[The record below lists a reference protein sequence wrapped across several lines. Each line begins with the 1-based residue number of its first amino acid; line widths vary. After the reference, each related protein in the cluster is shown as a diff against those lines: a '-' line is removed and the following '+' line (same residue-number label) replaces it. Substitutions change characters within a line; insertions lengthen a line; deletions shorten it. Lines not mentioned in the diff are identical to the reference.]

1 MAHSYAEW
9 KGGMAFDL
17 DLQDRKIPVDA
28 VEEFGGKGYGP
39 QPKGLMLS
47 ALAGCTAMDVVSLL
61 GKMKVPFDSFKVDI
75 DAELADTHPKV
86 FTYVTVKY
94 LFTGNEEELV
104 QKKILRSIDLSLNDY
119 CGVAA
124 TMKHTAEISWELII
138 NGETVATGK
147 QGQETG

>member
-9 KGGMAFDL
+9 KDGMAFDL

-28 VEEFGGKGYGP
+28 VEQFGGRDYGP

-75 DAELADTHPKV
+75 DADLADSHPKV
-86 FTYVTVKY
+86 FTAVRVRY
-94 LFTGNEEELV
+94 LFSGDDEQLI
-104 QKKILRSIDLSLNDY
+104 QKKILRAIDLSLNDY

-124 TMKHTAEISWELII
+124 TLKHTAEISYELEL
-138 NGETVATGK
+138 NGKVVASGK
-147 QGQETG
+147 QGETS